1 MQVQSATPC
10 SKKSKQTKTTKKL
23 TPQTT
28 LSLSLSVA
36 DTSRP
41 AARSRML
48 THAGFGKWQ
57 PVLRTERMI
66 GCKAFSLAM
75 VGRRAATSKSRE
87 SDFTSISEC
96 GAGTSVT
103 SRPLYTATN
112 QHSGIRRCGVRER
125 NVGRC
130 AGHSFVE
137 FLPFRFPLRRL
148 QRRERIGPLSG
159 GGNSEGRGGCWH
171 TWAG

>member
-1 MQVQSATPC
+1 VQVQSATPC

-28 LSLSLSVA
+28 LSLSLSRCHESASSALQDANARRLRQVA
-36 DTSRP
+36 TCAPHGADDRMQGVLIGNGGEEGGHKQKPRKRFHEQFRMQRGHLGNQP
-41 AARSRML
+41 AVIH
-48 THAGFGKWQ
+48 T
-57 PVLRTERMI
+57 
-66 GCKAFSLAM
+66 
-75 VGRRAATSKSRE
+75 
-87 SDFTSISEC
+87 
-96 GAGTSVT
+96 
-103 SRPLYTATN
+103 TN
-112 QHSGIRRCGVRER
+112 QHSGIRRCGVREG